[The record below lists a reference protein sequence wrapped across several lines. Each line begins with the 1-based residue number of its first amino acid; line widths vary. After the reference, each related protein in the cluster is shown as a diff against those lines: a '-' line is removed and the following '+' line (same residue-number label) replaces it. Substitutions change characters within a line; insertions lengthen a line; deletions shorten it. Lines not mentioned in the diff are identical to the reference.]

1 MDIILELADKIRGRI
16 VILKDSY
23 FALVEDSKGKIETN
37 NNKINDLSAQ
47 IDQITGEIAKLSEET
62 KRVQEDYGSI
72 EGNLNEAKKDSGE
85 YGLINGSAI
94 EEIIKAA
101 TKKRDQFLSDIENT
115 LETLNSSLGDITD
128 QINTLSSDN
137 ESLEKLLKSL
147 ESSYNKIIAKYEK
160 VLTELNSEL
169 EDINLGSAQKEEPVS
184 TKKDKKED
192 KAEKTEQK
200 EDKKEDKKDDVEQKE
215 DKKDDV
221 EQKEDNLI
229 DLSALFADKFA
240 RNTQAEVVNEPR
252 TFDQPFMPVDDVVS
266 VIPLVTAK
274 ETTDLSLTDLSV
286 QDTKEDIK
294 TDLSAKAEEQT
305 PSVEVIKEDNAE
317 VIEAKLEEPKPVVVQ
332 SKLDEKP
339 VAVDVQEEPK
349 LVKIEPNLKDRYVG
363 LAKIGFTEEQ
373 ELELMS
379 KLSPDQFIKITNVLQ
394 NYGISIEN
402 LIAYYG
408 ELLTVEDARI
418 VDETLSLLRSIGK
431 NNDLDFSLMLDEIL
445 LADPTNVQ
453 ENILNLYK
461 DGKDPISASIM
472 TICSSYYNNINLAKQ
487 DGLDGEMLAKRFPYL
502 FLHKPYLKFI
512 SDLKGKGSSQE
523 PERSKGGMAA

>member
-137 ESLEKLLKSL
+137 EALEKLLKSL

-200 EDKKEDKKDDVEQKE
+200 EDKKDDVEQE
-215 DKKDDV
+215 
-221 EQKEDNLI
+221 EDNLI

-274 ETTDLSLTDLSV
+274 ETTDLSLTDLSA

-294 TDLSAKAEEQT
+294 ADLSAKAEEQT
-305 PSVEVIKEDNAE
+305 PSVEVIKEDNPE